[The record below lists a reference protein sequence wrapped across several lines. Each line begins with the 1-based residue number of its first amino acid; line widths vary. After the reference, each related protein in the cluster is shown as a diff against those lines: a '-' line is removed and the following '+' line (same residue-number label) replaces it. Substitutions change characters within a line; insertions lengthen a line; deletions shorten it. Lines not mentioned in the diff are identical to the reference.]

1 MTTLIVYATNSSGT
15 RLAAELAGQILQRKG
30 HVVTL
35 ERADAVAPK
44 ELKKFDLVVLGSCT
58 WERFEGKQKLE
69 GQLQQHMY
77 QLQQKLYDQKILLP
91 GWKFAIFA
99 LGDSSYTKFAGA
111 ADHLAQLV
119 QDIGG
124 EIVGQPLKINGWFF
138 HPEQNEKLL
147 TVWTEKVA
155 ASA

>member
-15 RLAAELAGQILQRKG
+15 RLAAELVGQILQGKG

-35 ERADAVAPK
+35 ERANAVEPK

-77 QLQQKLYDQKILLP
+77 ELQQKLYDQKTLLP
-91 GWKFAIFA
+91 GRRFAIFA

-124 EIVGQPLKINGWFF
+124 ELVADPLRLDGWFF
-138 HPEQNEKLL
+138 HPEKNEQKLTAWIERFATL
-147 TVWTEKVA
+147 
-155 ASA
+155 